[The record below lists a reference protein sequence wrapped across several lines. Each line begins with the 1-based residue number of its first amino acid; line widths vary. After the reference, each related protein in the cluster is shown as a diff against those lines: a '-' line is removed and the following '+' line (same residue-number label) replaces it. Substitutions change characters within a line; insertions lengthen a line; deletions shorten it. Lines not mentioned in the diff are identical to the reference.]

1 MLRFFN
7 TLSRTIEEFVPLEPG
22 KAGMYC
28 CGPTV
33 YNYAHIGN
41 LRTYILEDVL
51 RRTLRF
57 NGFVPFHV
65 MNITDVGHLESDAD
79 EGEDKMEKG
88 ARREGLDVWQ
98 LARKYEAAWLRDMA
112 LLNIERPEV
121 ICRATEHIP
130 DMIALVQKLVDKGLA
145 YITPDAVYFDTSKF
159 PNYSKLARLD
169 LHGLQA
175 GAGGRVS
182 QQNTKRHPNDFA
194 LWFMN
199 RPRHIMQ
206 WDSPWGRGYPGWH
219 IECSAMSMKYLGPTF
234 DIHGGGIENQF
245 PHHECEIAQSE
256 AANGVP
262 FVRTWMHHNMV
273 TVDGQKMGKS
283 LNNFITLKQIFST
296 HPEQKHER
304 LSRKYDPL
312 SVRQLILQSHYRSP
326 IDFSD
331 AALSAAQ
338 SGYDRITEAVLA
350 VRKQIA
356 KAPEGAAD
364 PKASEQMDAAEQKFQ
379 KAMDDDLNTSIALSA
394 LFELVKITNGLLAD
408 PKTAAGTYEAV
419 DKTFRRLGGD
429 VLGLVR
435 DEYSQAS
442 GGDEQLL
449 DHLIG
454 MMIARRAVARA
465 RKDFAAGDQIRNE
478 LTQLG
483 IALEDKPGGATA
495 WRRI

>member
-1 MLRFFN
+1 
-7 TLSRTIEEFVPLEPG
+7 
-22 KAGMYC
+22 
-28 CGPTV
+28 
-33 YNYAHIGN
+33 
-41 LRTYILEDVL
+41 
-51 RRTLRF
+51 
-57 NGFVPFHV
+57 
-65 MNITDVGHLESDAD
+65 
-79 EGEDKMEKG
+79 
-88 ARREGLDVWQ
+88 
-98 LARKYEAAWLRDMA
+98 
-112 LLNIERPEV
+112 
-121 ICRATEHIP
+121 
-130 DMIALVQKLVDKGLA
+130 
-145 YITPDAVYFDTSKF
+145 
-159 PNYSKLARLD
+159 
-169 LHGLQA
+169 
-175 GAGGRVS
+175 
-182 QQNTKRHPNDFA
+182 
-194 LWFMN
+194 
-199 RPRHIMQ
+199 
-206 WDSPWGRGYPGWH
+206 
-219 IECSAMSMKYLGPTF
+219 
-234 DIHGGGIENQF
+234 
-245 PHHECEIAQSE
+245 
-256 AANGVP
+256 
-262 FVRTWMHHNMV
+262 
-273 TVDGQKMGKS
+273 
-283 LNNFITLKQIFST
+283 KQIFST

-312 SVRQLILQSHYRSP
+312 AVRQLILQSHYRSP